1 MTDVYWLEQIEADV
15 PVQND
20 WLCPAEI
27 QRLTDLRFAKRRAD
41 WRLGRWTAKCAISE
55 CLGLPQTPQSLAEIE
70 IRAGSGGAPEVLLR
84 NEPANISVSLSHR
97 SGRAVCAVARSIVAL
112 GCDVEE
118 VEPRS
123 EAFVADYFSAHEQ
136 ALVAQSRAGD
146 RARLVALLWSAKESA
161 LKALHAGLR
170 LDTRSVV
177 VNLEDA
183 SPAFARWR
191 ALEVR
196 YIEGDV
202 FYGWW
207 QLVGNFLWTVVSA
220 PPPRPPALLPTIAY
234 PHRERPLRCA

>member
-1 MTDVYWLEQIEADV
+1 MTDVYWLEQFEADV

-20 WLCPAEI
+20 WLCPGEI
-27 QRLTDLRFAKRRAD
+27 HRLTDLRFAKRRAD
-41 WRLGRWTAKCAISE
+41 WRLGRWTAKRAVSE
-55 CLGLPQTPQSLAEIE
+55 CLGLPQAPQALAEIE
-70 IRAGSGGAPEVLLR
+70 IRAGSSGAPEVLLR
-84 NEPANISVSLSHR
+84 NQPAYLSVSLSHR
-97 SGRAVCAVARSIVAL
+97 SGRAVCAVARSTVAL

-123 EAFVADYFSAHEQ
+123 EAFVADYFSAQEQ
-136 ALVAQSRAGD
+136 ALVAQSRAED

-183 SPAFARWR
+183 PPGFASWR
-191 ALEVR
+191 PLEVR
-196 YIEGDV
+196 HIEGNV
-202 FYGWW
+202 FHGWW

-220 PPPRPPALLPTIAY
+220 PPPRPPVSLPKIAY
-234 PHRERPLRCA
+234 PQREAARCA